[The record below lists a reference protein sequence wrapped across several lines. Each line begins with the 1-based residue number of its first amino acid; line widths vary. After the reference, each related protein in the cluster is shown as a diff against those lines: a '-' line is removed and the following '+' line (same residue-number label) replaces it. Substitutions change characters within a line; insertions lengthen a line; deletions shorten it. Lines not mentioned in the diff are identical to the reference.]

1 MLRSHCTQTKV
12 CVQRPKAPATQRT
25 RLTCRAKLAVQFP
38 MAMITRKCA
47 PALAAGCTIVLKPSE
62 QTPLSGYALMKL
74 AQDAG
79 LPDGA
84 HPAFTRAHSCR

>member
-1 MLRSHCTQTKV
+1 M
-12 CVQRPKAPATQRT
+12 
-25 RLTCRAKLAVQFP
+25 AVQFP

-84 HPAFTRAHSCR
+84 QACNTASLVDVLTSVSDWTAIRGVATSRGHAVIGCPVL